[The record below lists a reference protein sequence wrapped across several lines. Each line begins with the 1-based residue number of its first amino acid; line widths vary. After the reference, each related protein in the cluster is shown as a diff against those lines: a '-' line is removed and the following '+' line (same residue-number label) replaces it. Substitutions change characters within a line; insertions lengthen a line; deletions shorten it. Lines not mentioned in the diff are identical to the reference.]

1 MPEFEGCKSPSVQS
15 RPLPGVDSRWSCIAA
30 RKQAVIERSC
40 KVKSEILRAEIL
52 RPRWQHNRWM

>member
-1 MPEFEGCKSPSVQS
+1 MSQIGELDQCAQGS
-15 RPLPGVDSRWSCIAA
+15 VDSGRSCIAA